1 MAKALIAY
9 GTRYGATTATAQ
21 TIAEVLKA
29 GGLEVRMADL
39 KREKV
44 RNAADYDLVVVG
56 SGIQITRWTAAPEK
70 FLKKNKNAL
79 VNKKLALFV
88 CCGSAR
94 PLDDKED
101 KAAVIERARRDYL
114 EEKAARYGLKPA
126 ALGLFGGVYDDNKMP
141 GILRS
146 AMEQMKPM
154 LTAAGIKESSPG
166 VYDARDVDVIRAW
179 AEDLVRLVPA

>member
-29 GGLEVRMADL
+29 GGLEVSVADL

-70 FLKKNKNAL
+70 FLKKNKNVL
-79 VNKKLALFV
+79 VNKRLALFV

-94 PLDDKED
+94 PLDDKEE
-101 KAAVIERARRDYL
+101 KAVVIERAHREYL
-114 EEKAARYGLKPA
+114 EEKAAKYGLKPA
-126 ALGLFGGVYDDNKMP
+126 ALGLFGGVYDFNKMP
-141 GILRS
+141 GILRK

-154 LTAAGIKESSPG
+154 LIRAGIKESSPG
-166 VYDARDVDVIRAW
+166 VYDARDLGAIRAW
-179 AEDLVRLVPA
+179 AQNLVKLVPA